1 MEVERQDEPG
11 ESRPGR
17 EGAGDDSEL
26 AYLDQALWQQLS
38 SAPTP
43 SAFAR
48 AWLTLQCAMI
58 AGVRR
63 AVVLVAPAP
72 GAKPVPMGRWPA
84 DDAGDL
90 SALTEF
96 ADVAAG
102 RGRGIAK
109 KAQNAVLVGYPFV
122 QNDQVGAVVALEIAS
137 SSQAELRVVM
147 RQLQWGGAWL
157 RTAAQADAPD
167 SGGPSQS
174 GVVTVLEQVATSLEH
189 ASFKAASRAVV
200 TEAAT
205 MLECERV
212 SIGFVDGN
220 HVHPHAISH
229 SADFGKRSNLLRAIG
244 AAMDEAVDQREVL
257 QYPSSDPEAVHTVIA
272 AAALSEDGQGMHVC
286 TVPFLVDGEFAGAWT
301 FERRADRPFDGSTSQ
316 LLQYLASVVGP
327 ILELK
332 RREELWIGIK
342 IAESA
347 KRQLTR
353 FIGPGYVGR
362 KVMAVIL
369 AIVTFF
375 FAIYDTTFRVGADA
389 SLEGQVQ
396 RVIAAPMD
404 GYIGE
409 VNARAGDVVRDGD
422 LILTLDDRDLRLE
435 QIKWETR
442 KAQLERSR
450 QDALGRKERAESRI
464 YKSQADQADAEL
476 QLLQEQLSR
485 TLIRAP
491 FDGII
496 VSGDLSQALGAPVE
510 RGEILM
516 EVAPLEA
523 YRVSI
528 AVDERDI
535 RHVGM
540 GQTGE
545 LILPSVP
552 SETFPFTVTRITP
565 VATAEQGKNTFRV
578 EADLLMPSDALRPG
592 MEGTAK
598 IEAGER
604 RLIWIWTRRFTEW
617 FRVWVW
623 GWWY

>member
-17 EGAGDDSEL
+17 EGSGDDSQL
-26 AYLDQALWQQLS
+26 AYLDKALWQQLS

-43 SAFAR
+43 AAFAK

-58 AGVRR
+58 GGVRR
-63 AVVLVAPAP
+63 AVVLLAPTP
-72 GAKPVPMGRWPA
+72 GGQPVPMGRWPA

-96 ADVAAG
+96 AKVAAG

-109 KAQNAVLVGYPFV
+109 STQNAVLVGYPFV
-122 QNDQVGAVVALEIAS
+122 QNEQVGGIVALEIAS
-137 SSQAELRVVM
+137 GSQAELRVVM
-147 RQLQWGGAWL
+147 RQLQWGGAWFRAAL
-157 RTAAQADAPD
+157 RSDGSDAE
-167 SGGPSQS
+167 SLSQS
-174 GVVTVLEQVATSLEH
+174 RVVTVLEQVATSLEH
-189 ASFKAASRAVV
+189 QSLKAASRAVV

-205 MLECERV
+205 TLECERV
-212 SIGFVDGN
+212 SIGFVNGN

-244 AAMDEAVDQREVL
+244 AAMDESVDQRETL
-257 QYPSSDPEAVHTVIA
+257 LYPPNDPEAVQTTLA
-272 AAALSEDGQGMHVC
+272 TAALSEDGQGMCVC
-286 TVPFLVDGEFAGAWT
+286 TVPFIVDGEFAGAWT
-301 FERRADRPFDGSTSQ
+301 FERRADRPFDGGTVK

-332 RREELWIGIK
+332 RREERWIGIK
-342 IAESA
+342 VAESA
-347 KRQLTR
+347 RRQLAR
-353 FIGPGYVGR
+353 FIGPDFVGR
-362 KVMAVIL
+362 KLFAVIL
-369 AIVTFF
+369 ALVTSF

-389 SLEGQVQ
+389 SLEGQMQ
-396 RVIAAPMD
+396 RVVAAPMD
-404 GYIGE
+404 SYIGD
-409 VNARAGDVVRDGD
+409 VNVRAGDLVKEGD

-464 YKSQADQADAEL
+464 YKSQADQAEAEL
-476 QLLQEQLSR
+476 QLLNEQLAR

-491 FDGII
+491 FDGIV
-496 VSGDLSQALGAPVE
+496 VSGDLSQSLGAPVE
-510 RGEILM
+510 RGEVLM
-516 EVAPLEA
+516 EVAPLDA
-523 YRVSI
+523 YRVAI

-535 RHVGM
+535 RHIRT

-552 SETFPFTVTRITP
+552 SETFPFAVTKITP
-565 VATAEQGKNTFRV
+565 VAAAEQGKNTFRV
-578 EADLLMPSDALRPG
+578 EADLLVPSDALRPG

-604 RLIWIWTRRFTEW
+604 RLVWVWTRRFTEW
-617 FRVWVW
+617 LRVWVW
-623 GWWY
+623 SWWY